1 MGIQEKASI
10 QKDMDIAI
18 AALIRLKTAL
28 RYSKDGNN
36 GKSIF
41 ATTGRRTYLS
51 SDVICYILCLLSIVR
66 APRTNRVRVQVQG
79 FFKKIFLVMCI
90 DLAVSKR
97 LVG

>member
-1 MGIQEKASI
+1 MVTMGS
-10 QKDMDIAI
+10 
-18 AALIRLKTAL
+18 
-28 RYSKDGNN
+28 
-36 GKSIF
+36 
-41 ATTGRRTYLS
+41 LS
-51 SDVICYILCLLSIVR
+51 SQLPEDVHTFPLMLYVICYILCLLSIVR